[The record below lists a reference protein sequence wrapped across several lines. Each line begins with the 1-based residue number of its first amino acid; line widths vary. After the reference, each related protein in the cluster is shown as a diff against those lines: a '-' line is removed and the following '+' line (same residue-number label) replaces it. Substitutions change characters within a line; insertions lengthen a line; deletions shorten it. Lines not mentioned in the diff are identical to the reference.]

1 MPASGPKTI
10 RAPEPPAAEKTPCAR
25 ISLANYRKVP
35 KLHVNHLSHVK
46 RSALTLLASALLAS
60 QTFAATVTNII
71 DPFTTVQLIST
82 NNATVTNTVA
92 ATSIGGFRTLILS
105 TSGGDPLFGSTIL
118 GVDDTSQQLIL
129 NTPAAATPSFQ
140 VIWGGEGGT
149 NGLGGVAFGGGQPL
163 DLFTSVLSFSLGSTD
178 QPNDFTWSF
187 TDTNNNTATY
197 TSTFPVHS
205 SGDAPLPFNITLDSF
220 ANATNIDWNAIDII
234 SFSGGNASGV
244 DMTAIAPFQV
254 VASTVPE
261 PGTWALLASGLA
273 VTALVLRRR
282 SRRSC

>member
-1 MPASGPKTI
+1 M
-10 RAPEPPAAEKTPCAR
+10 
-25 ISLANYRKVP
+25 
-35 KLHVNHLSHVK
+35 K
-46 RSALTLLASALLAS
+46 RPTLTLLAATLLVS

-71 DPFTTVQLIST
+71 IDPFTTTQLIST
-82 NNATVTNTVA
+82 NNATETNTVP
-92 ATSIGGFRTLILS
+92 ATSIGGFRTLVLS
-105 TSGGDPLFGSTIL
+105 TTGGDPFFGSTIL
-118 GVDDTSQQLIL
+118 GVDSTSQQLIL

-140 VIWGGEGGT
+140 VIWAGEGGT
-149 NGLGGVAFGGGQPL
+149 NGLGGVAFGNGQPL

-178 QPNDFTWSF
+178 QPNNFTWSF

-205 SGDAPLPFNITLDSF
+205 SGDAPLPFDITLDSF
-220 ANATNIDWNAIDII
+220 ANATNIDWNAIDVI
-234 SFSGGNASGV
+234 SFSGGNASGL

-282 SRRSC
+282 SRRSR

>member
-1 MPASGPKTI
+1 MKRPALI
-10 RAPEPPAAEKTPCAR
+10 
-25 ISLANYRKVP
+25 
-35 KLHVNHLSHVK
+35 
-46 RSALTLLASALLAS
+46 LLAVTFLAS
-60 QTFAATVTNII
+60 QSFAATVTNVI

-105 TSGGDPLFGSTIL
+105 TTGGDPGFGSTIL

-163 DLFTSVLSFSLGSTD
+163 DLFTSVLSFGLGATD
-178 QPNDFTWSF
+178 QPNDFTWNF

-197 TSTFPVHS
+197 TATFPLHS
-205 SGDAPLPFNITLDSF
+205 ASDPPLAYNIALSSF
-220 ANATNIDWNAIDII
+220 ANASGIDWNAIDII
-234 SFSGGNASGV
+234 SFSGGDASGV

-261 PGTWALLASGLA
+261 PGTWALLATGLA
-273 VTALVLRRR
+273 ATTLVLRRQ
-282 SRRSC
+282 SRRGR